1 MMKHEGQ
8 TQYRFYRPRRPAG
21 MGEGLKLEG
30 MTAKFGLIGIG
41 ILMAV
46 GIAMLLVTNT
56 PKENDLAPVTIEVQ
70 AAPYESPKLS
80 SSVLLPVKG
89 ARVIALDP
97 ATFAAADTTKLNALK
112 NGDIITAWLIKKDAE
127 SWNAGEARRDFYHAI
142 LLRNADNSWLVDYP
156 SYRKKSRVF
165 NNQGWWLIIFG
176 LLLIPYQ
183 LIQRPRLP
191 FWIAIIVFAG
201 AVLAWNLLV

>member
-21 MGEGLKLEG
+21 MGDGLKLEG

-56 PKENDLAPVTIEVQ
+56 PRQENLAPVSIEVQ
-70 AAPYESPKLS
+70 APPYQSPKLS
-80 SSVLLPVKG
+80 KSVLLPVKG
-89 ARVIALDP
+89 ARVIALDA
-97 ATFAAADTTKLNALK
+97 ATFAAADTAKLNDLK
-112 NGDIITAWLIKKDAE
+112 KGDIITAWLIKKDAE

-142 LLRNADNSWLVDYP
+142 LLQYADKNWLVDYP
-156 SYRKKSRVF
+156 SYRLKAMRF
-165 NNQGWWLIIFG
+165 NKQGWWLIIFG
-176 LLLIPYQ
+176 LLLVPYQ
-183 LIQRPRLP
+183 LVQNPRIP
-191 FWIAIIVFAG
+191 FWLAILLFAG
-201 AVLAWNLLV
+201 AVLAWNFLL